1 MNTKTIRALAKIA
14 LAGGF
19 SKEEAYMKL
28 FYLAPPDILNSLL
41 NEVYDEH
48 SPEEAIVEILEN
60 SMVAGFDSND
70 EDYANMVIDSMGDEP
85 KEAN

>member
-28 FYLAPPDILNSLL
+28 FYLAPPDTLNPIL
-41 NEVYDEH
+41 DEIFDGH
-48 SPEEAIVEILEN
+48 TQEEAIVELLEKP
-60 SMVAGFDSND
+60 MVAGFDSND
-70 EDYANMVIDSMGDEP
+70 EDYANMVIDSMGNNS